1 MRYQL
6 NALLREPEDGR
17 LYRFQ
22 FQLSEDNKGLDKAD
36 VRSLRT
42 LIYAA
47 NNLIKTQE
55 QELNQLSDEL
65 GKELF
70 NKLRKE
76 VRQRNA

>member
-6 NALLREPEDGR
+6 ETLLREPEDGK

-22 FQLSEDNKGLDKAD
+22 FQLSENNKGLDKAD
-36 VRSLRT
+36 VRSLRM
-42 LIYAA
+42 LILEAG
-47 NNLIKTQE
+47 NIIKTQE

-76 VRQRNA
+76 VMQRNA